1 MSKKAVTGVVPSV
14 VGSGDPEA
22 VTPAQMSAAVAK
34 IPTIQSNAF
43 AVGESFLKGGISREG
58 VGRSVEHWFSVVVMS
73 WV

>member
-1 MSKKAVTGVVPSV
+1 
-14 VGSGDPEA
+14 
-22 VTPAQMSAAVAK
+22 MSAAVAK
-34 IPTIQSNAF
+34 IPTIQSDAF